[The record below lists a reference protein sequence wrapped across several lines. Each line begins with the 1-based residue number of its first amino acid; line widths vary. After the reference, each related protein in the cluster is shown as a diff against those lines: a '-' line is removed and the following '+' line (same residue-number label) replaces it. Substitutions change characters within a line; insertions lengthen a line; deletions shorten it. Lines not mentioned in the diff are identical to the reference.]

1 MSIGKIT
8 VHKEVAIQNQ
18 LHTFALQT
26 FSEED
31 TPKLKQYWDAWLA
44 IRDVCEQAGN
54 RAPNLAEYFTEGIVA
69 LVTNT
74 ARRVSKDYARSNDP
88 SVRFTQKGKKSGDNL
103 RLSPLQAIEVKSST
117 IQEDCTQISPSDHH
131 IDLYHFIHFYNNG
144 NLDGTFDIY
153 EFSPDLIKSIIV
165 CKDKG
170 ETLQDQLG
178 QGRRAKLPIIKEVII
193 PNGITPIHKKLK
205 LW

>member
-1 MSIGKIT
+1 MFIGKIT
-8 VHKEVAIQNQ
+8 VHRKVVIQNQ

-31 TPKLKQYWDAWLA
+31 IPQLKKYWDAWIS
-44 IRDVCEQAGN
+44 IRSVCEQAGN
-54 RAPNLAEYFTEGIVA
+54 RAPNLAEYFTEGLVS

-74 ARRVSKDYARSNDP
+74 ARRVSKDYARTQDP
-88 SVRFTQKGKKSGDNL
+88 SIRFTQKGKKSGDTL
-103 RLSPLQAIEVKSST
+103 RLSTLQAIEVKSST
-117 IQEDCTQISPSDHH
+117 IKEDCTQVSPSDHQ
-131 IDLYHFIHFYNNG
+131 IDLYHFIHFYNDG

-153 EFSPDLIKSIIV
+153 EFSPELTKSIIV
-165 CKDKG
+165 CKEKG
-170 ETLQDQLG
+170 ETLQDQLD

-193 PNGITPIHKKLK
+193 PNGIAPIHKKVK